1 MTAQAD
7 GRDGMPDFSRRADES
22 EWIDD
27 AELSADELARVL
39 RDLARFNAAMLGHW
53 PVLSWLRRAVG
64 NVPPGTPLT
73 LIDVGCGYGDLLRA
87 IRRWARRERRPIR
100 LIGVD
105 VSRETV
111 RIAQS
116 ATNSDDEIEFHAAD
130 IFGYQEAI
138 PADFVVSSLF
148 THHLSDSMIV
158 DFLRWME
165 TNARRG
171 WFIYDLQRH
180 RVPFLFIGFVGLITR
195 LHPMVIHDGRI
206 SVRRSL
212 TRREWQARIAQAGIE
227 LSTVDLR
234 WFMFRFA
241 IGRLK

>member
-1 MTAQAD
+1 MTAHDDHRAW
-7 GRDGMPDFSRRADES
+7 MPDFSQRSRER

-27 AELSADELARVL
+27 ADLSADELVCVL

-53 PVLSWLRRAVG
+53 PVLSWLRRAVR
-64 NVPPGTPLT
+64 NLPRDTPLT
-73 LIDVGCGYGDLLRA
+73 LIDVGCGYGDLLRV
-87 IRRWARRERRPIR
+87 IRRWSRRGRRPIR

-105 VSRETV
+105 ISRETI

-116 ATNSDDEIEFHAAD
+116 ATNSDDAIEFYAAD
-130 IFGYQEAI
+130 VFRYHEAV
-138 PADFVVSSLF
+138 PADFIVSSLF
-148 THHLSDSMIV
+148 AHHLSDAMIV

-180 RVPFLFIGFVGLITR
+180 RVPYLFIGLMGLVTR

-206 SVRRSL
+206 SVTRSL
-212 TRREWQARIAQAGIE
+212 TRREWQARLAEAGVG
-227 LSTVDLR
+227 LNAVDLR
-234 WFMFRFA
+234 WFIFRFA